1 MQGQGR
7 HSLLPSAATGAL
19 QRAAE
24 TMSVIGQTDLLAE
37 EKTLAHDPGGIPPPH
52 TFAPSELLRAP
63 NGDVVL
69 EMCTFAGMVGV
80 LHQLG
85 ALAAQA
91 HQVFSGLT
99 EEANRSVSR
108 VGALKDRMQ
117 QAADRLARVDDA
129 LQAANVDELCTICTT
144 APGMAYTASSEEQT
158 GLFTAA
164 SRPAVI
170 QAACVR
176 SRRFDSL

>member
-7 HSLLPSAATGAL
+7 HSLLPSAATRAL

-99 EEANRSVSR
+99 EEANRKSSWRGIRRLRGSGEGSAGLQNRGSV
-108 VGALKDRMQ
+108 
-117 QAADRLARVDDA
+117 ARSTV
-129 LQAANVDELCTICTT
+129 LS
-144 APGMAYTASSEEQT
+144 G
-158 GLFTAA
+158 
-164 SRPAVI
+164 
-170 QAACVR
+170 
-176 SRRFDSL
+176 